1 MGNKTTEKDILE
13 QLLDREGKTWDGSLN
28 GQYIN
33 HTNFQDYP
41 DAKAHQ
47 LISFVKSGIR
57 IVGYC
62 FLPLNLWVACGM
74 LILSEV
80 IGIYEELV

>member
-13 QLLDREGKTWDGSLN
+13 QLLDREGKTWDSSITEQKN
-28 GQYIN
+28 N
-33 HTNFQDYP
+33 TTNFNKYP

-47 LISFVKSGIR
+47 LISFIKSGIR
-57 IVGYC
+57 IAGYC
-62 FLPLNLWVACGM
+62 FIPINLWVACLV

-80 IGIYEELV
+80 VGIFEELV